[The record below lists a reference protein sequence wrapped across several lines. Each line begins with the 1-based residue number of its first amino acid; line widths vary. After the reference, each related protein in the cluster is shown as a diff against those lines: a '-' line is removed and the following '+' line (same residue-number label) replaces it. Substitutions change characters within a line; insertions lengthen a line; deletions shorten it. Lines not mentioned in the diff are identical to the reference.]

1 MITSPL
7 RIETTDEP
15 HAAAVEVLGLTK
27 RYGRRTAIDSVTFD
41 ISPGEVFGFLGPNGA
56 GKTTTIRTL
65 LGLTRPTSG
74 VARILGQPAG
84 PHSRQV
90 RADVGYV
97 PGSPALYPR
106 LSAWDNLKFLAR
118 MRGVECD
125 YEIFELADRLQ
136 LELHRHVHDLSHGNR
151 QKVAIIQALMH
162 RPKVL
167 LLDEPTIGLDPV
179 VTREF
184 EILLRELTADGCAV
198 LLSSHIL
205 SEVEH
210 WSDRVGVINQGRLLA
225 VETIASLKARS
236 VRTYDLY
243 FDRPTPAAAIE
254 SVPGVTQVQAVDSHI
269 SCTVSGP
276 QTQLLRE
283 AVDLG
288 VIDLRTTEPSL
299 EDIFIDLVAS
309 DSNKTATTR
318 STR

>member
-1 MITSPL
+1 MIASPL
-7 RIETTDEP
+7 RIESADQPRT
-15 HAAAVEVLGLTK
+15 AAVEVLGLTK
-27 RYGRRTAIDSVTFD
+27 RYGRRTAIDAVTFD
-41 ISPGEVFGFLGPNGA
+41 IAPGEVFGFLGPNGA

-65 LGLTRPTSG
+65 LGLTRPTAG

-84 PHSRQV
+84 PRGREI
-90 RADVGYV
+90 RAQVGYV

-151 QKVAIIQALMH
+151 QKVALIQALMH
-162 RPKVL
+162 RPKFL

-179 VTREF
+179 VTREL
-184 EILLRELTADGCAV
+184 EVLLRELTDDGCAV

-210 WSDRVGVINQGRLLA
+210 WSDRVGIINQGRLLA

-243 FDRPTPAAAIE
+243 FDRPTPAQAIE
-254 SVPGVTQVQAVDSHI
+254 SVPGVSQVQAVDSHI

-299 EDIFIDLVAS
+299 EDIFFDLVAP
-309 DSNKTATTR
+309 DSARVSTTR
-318 STR
+318 STP